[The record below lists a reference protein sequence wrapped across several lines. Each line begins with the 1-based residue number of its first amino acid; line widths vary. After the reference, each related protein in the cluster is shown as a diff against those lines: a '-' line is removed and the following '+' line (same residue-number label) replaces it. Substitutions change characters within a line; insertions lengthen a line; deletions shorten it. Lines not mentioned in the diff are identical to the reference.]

1 MGVRT
6 STIDWWAERSWADYL
21 VAVTVLGAHLFA
33 VRTSGSGD
41 WLTWIGATQ
50 RTDMYAAAIGAVSAI
65 GGLSAIAIAI
75 YTTAN
80 GERLR
85 AVRQQQRP
93 GELRRTWRSLLQG
106 TALACALILA
116 AFSLD
121 RDKDPLSARFIF
133 EYAMLFAS
141 LRFARFVWFFD
152 KIMAISDADQVEEG
166 SSTAVPVRDPNWLE
180 RRRRQH
186 DING

>member
-6 STIDWWAERSWADYL
+6 SVIDKWAERAWTDYL
-21 VAVTVLGAHLFA
+21 IAVIVIGAHLLI
-33 VRTSGSGD
+33 VRGCGSGD
-41 WLTWIGATQ
+41 WLTWIGTTQ
-50 RTDMYAAAIGAVSAI
+50 RTDMYAAATGVVSAI

-85 AVRQQQRP
+85 AVRQQRH

-106 TALACALILA
+106 TALACLLILT

-133 EYAMLFAS
+133 EYAMVFAAF
-141 LRFARFVWFFD
+141 RFARFVWLFD
-152 KIMAISDADQVEEG
+152 GIMAVSDADLVEEG
-166 SSTAVPVRDPNWLE
+166 PSVAVPARDPNWLE

-186 DING
+186 DSNP

>member
-6 STIDWWAERSWADYL
+6 SIIDKWAERAWADYL
-21 VAVTVLGAHLFA
+21 VAVTVIGAHLLIIR
-33 VRTSGSGD
+33 VSGAGD

-50 RTDMYAAAIGAVSAI
+50 RTDMYAAATGAVSAI

-85 AVRQQQRP
+85 AVRQQRH

-133 EYAMLFAS
+133 EYAMIFAA
-141 LRFARFVWFFD
+141 LRFARFVWLFD
-152 KIMAISDADQVEEG
+152 RIMAVSDADLVEEG
-166 SSTAVPVRDPNWLE
+166 ASAAVPARDPNWLE

-186 DING
+186 DSNM